1 MEMHHRENL
10 RRTAVFFL
18 ILCLLASPSA
28 SLVSQAED
36 DASSA
41 PGDTVTAAREAG
53 LALAVQS
60 NDIEGWP
67 AGPAVT
73 SPAAILMDMDT
84 GTVLYAKNIHEHHYP
99 ASITKIMTALLAVE
113 NGQPGQTVTFSH
125 DAVFNIEAGSA
136 NVGMKEGEQITLDE
150 ALRCMM
156 SASANEC
163 ANAIAE
169 TIGGT
174 YDHFIDM
181 MNEKAASLG
190 CTDSH
195 FVNPHGLFD
204 ENHYISASDMALIAS
219 AAYKNAWFRDIC
231 CLQTYNRPVTAMND
245 NGWCI
250 SNKHKMFREGSPY
263 YYEGCTG
270 GKTGYTVE
278 ARNTLVT
285 YAERNGMRLVCIVLQ
300 TEGYDVY
307 TNTAALFDYGF
318 GCFKDIPVSGNTDT
332 AVIKSVDSDSSITL
346 PADASVSDTQ
356 DILTVNNDSNTGSI
370 SYSYHGC
377 SIGSASITLTDSY
390 LDSVR
395 SGTADES
402 EAETEPAAASDTAEG
417 TAAAFGTPAGSL
429 TFWLI
434 TAVLAASAAAVIT
447 LLIRHKKKHS

>member
-1 MEMHHRENL
+1 MEMHHQRNL
-10 RRTAVFFL
+10 CRIIAFFM
-18 ILCLLASPSA
+18 IFCLLASPSA
-28 SLVSQAED
+28 GLKAYAED
-36 DASSA
+36 DTSDAG
-41 PGDTVTAAREAG
+41 GDSVAAAREAG
-53 LALAVQS
+53 LAMAVQS
-60 NDIEGWP
+60 NDIDGWP
-67 AGPAVT
+67 DGPAIT

-84 GTVLYAKNIHEHHYP
+84 GTVLYAKNIHDRHYP

-113 NGQPGQTVTFSH
+113 NCQPDQTVTFSH
-125 DAVFNIEAGSA
+125 DAVYNIETGSA
-136 NVGMKEGEQITLDE
+136 NVGMMEGEQITLDE

-174 YDHFIDM
+174 YDHFIEM

-204 ENHYISASDMALIAS
+204 ENHYVSASDMALIAQ

-250 SNKHKMFREGSPY
+250 TNKHKMFKPGSPY

-285 YAERNGMRLVCIVLQ
+285 FAERNGQRLVCIVLQ

-318 GCFKDIPVSGNTDT
+318 GSFRDIPVAGNTDT
-332 AVIKSVDSDSSITL
+332 SVIQSVDTDSSITL
-346 PADASVSDTQ
+346 PADASISDTQ
-356 DILTVNNDSNTGSI
+356 NILTVNNDSNTGSI
-370 SYSYHGC
+370 TYSYHGC
-377 SIGSASITLTDSY
+377 SVGTASVTVTDSC
-390 LDSVR
+390 LKSLQPQDAS
-395 SGTADES
+395 DETTDTQ
-402 EAETEPAAASDTAEG
+402 AAEPAAEEG
-417 TAAAFGTPAGSL
+417 TAITLETLAGSQL
-429 TFWLI
+429 FRLI
-434 TAVLAASAAAVIT
+434 LAALAASAAAVIFF
-447 LLIRHKKKHS
+447 LVRHRNKHS